1 MKPLTVLLAA
11 AAMSLL
17 AQDATIGARAHAL
30 APMGDLR
37 DLTNGQ
43 VGFGLAAFLSIPL
56 SHGLVLRPLLGA
68 QLIPK
73 GDTLGLA
80 GTKTG
85 IASVD
90 LMVDGLWFPGGDP
103 DGGAYLVG
111 SVGGQQWRV
120 SASGDTPSTLSYT
133 RLGLSGGMGYQF
145 TPRLGVEARGF
156 WSPIRSNLTATGLML
171 GATVKF

>member
-1 MKPLTVLLAA
+1 MKPLPVLLAA
-11 AAMSLL
+11 FALSLS
-17 AQDATIGARAHAL
+17 AQDATLGARFHGVVS
-30 APMGDLR
+30 MGDLR

-43 VGFGLAAFLSIPL
+43 IGLGLGAFVSIPL
-56 SHGLVLRPLLGA
+56 NHGVVLRPLLGF

-90 LMVDGLWFPGGDP
+90 LMVDGLWFPGEDSEA
-103 DGGAYLVG
+103 GAYLVG

-120 SASGDTPSTLSYT
+120 MAYGDTPTTLSYT
-133 RLGLSGGMGYQF
+133 RLGFSGGMGYQY
-145 TPRLGVEARGF
+145 TPRLGVEARVF
-156 WSPIRSNLTATGLML
+156 WSPINSSLTATGLML